1 MNRHL
6 LPALFIAILAAPA
19 WAAVTFVGVESGA
32 PPNFQAQRWSLAT
45 EKKTHAVTNQLYGCS
60 GYYCLAPGADVPSK
74 PVAESAI
81 AGFGT
86 AFCKPDFLAAYP
98 TVVAGTWV
106 NYPGYAMVTKP
117 EAAGAGDAFRIGGI
131 SATVA
136 APTKGAG
143 AETKYVEVF
152 SFKLTAGVRFRFG
165 IMVDAFDGGGAY
177 APDYV
182 SVSEDVSQKAVYNT
196 APLKR
201 DGLPDLVLFDIEGK
215 AGTTCTVALHRR
227 TPTDGATVG
236 FSLIT
241 FDRLSGADFK
251 PAISKVS
258 AHIGQFERAGE
269 YMKDYYV
276 FKEGNTFHLF
286 YNVGVAGPTQD
297 WQAPGN
303 EKAFGHAT
311 SKDLVNWQHHP
322 RVLPVVP
329 GTWEGQVVS
338 APSILKHGGKFY
350 MVYSGFDDRVV
361 GKQSIGLATSANLF
375 DWERH
380 PANPVYTA
388 TLWTIVHPNGW
399 IDCRDAHIV
408 RYRDEFLLFTMVT
421 TKEGKGAIS
430 LASSLDAV
438 KWQDLGPAVIT
449 FSQPESPRVFEHQG
463 TYYLF
468 ASSANGRKL
477 LKTKNPK
484 SNDWE
489 PVPFEWPAPGLW
501 SGWEVVE
508 HNGRL
513 VFSAFEWKTNGNYIR
528 FWDVKWDGDVP
539 TVIYNK

>member
-1 MNRHL
+1 M
-6 LPALFIAILAAPA
+6 
-19 WAAVTFVGVESGA
+19 
-32 PPNFQAQRWSLAT
+32 
-45 EKKTHAVTNQLYGCS
+45 
-60 GYYCLAPGADVPSK
+60 
-74 PVAESAI
+74 
-81 AGFGT
+81 
-86 AFCKPDFLAAYP
+86 
-98 TVVAGTWV
+98 

-136 APTKGAG
+136 ASTNGAG
-143 AETKYVEVF
+143 VGTKYVEVF
-152 SFKLTAGVRFRFG
+152 SFKLAKDERFRLG
-165 IMVDAFDGGGAY
+165 VMVDAFDGGGAY

-182 SVSEDVSQKAVYNT
+182 SVSEDASRKAVHNT

-201 DGLPDLVLFDIEGK
+201 DGSPDLVLFDIEGK
-215 AGTTCTVALHRR
+215 AGTAYTVALHRK
-227 TPTDGATVG
+227 TPADGAVVG

-251 PAISKVS
+251 PAIPKVS

-276 FKEGNTFHLF
+276 FKEGDTFHLF

-311 SKDLVNWQHHP
+311 SKDLVNWQQHP
-322 RVLPVVP
+322 RILPVVP

-338 APSILKHGGKFY
+338 APSIVKHGGKFY

-388 TLWTIVHPNGW
+388 PPWTTVHPNGW

-430 LASSLDAV
+430 LASSPDAV

-463 TYYLF
+463 TYYMF
-468 ASSANGRKL
+468 ASSIMAGNCSRPRIPNPMTGSRCPLNG
-477 LKTKNPK
+477 PHG
-484 SNDWE
+484 
-489 PVPFEWPAPGLW
+489 PVVRLG
-501 SGWEVVE
+501 SGRAQRTS
-508 HNGRL
+508 G
-513 VFSAFEWKTNGNYIR
+513 VFSL
-528 FWDVKWDGDVP
+528 
-539 TVIYNK
+539 